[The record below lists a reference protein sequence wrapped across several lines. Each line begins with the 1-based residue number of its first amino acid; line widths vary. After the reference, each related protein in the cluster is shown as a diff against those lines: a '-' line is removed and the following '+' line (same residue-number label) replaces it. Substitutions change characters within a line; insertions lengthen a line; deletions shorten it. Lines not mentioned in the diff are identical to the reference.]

1 MRLLTSAYF
10 HPFHGGATETS
21 SEVGR
26 CFDDAEHE
34 QSDGREEHD
43 QTGCGDPW
51 CPFAFARTLKLVKVS
66 DLLPGCPNVP

>member
-1 MRLLTSAYF
+1 
-10 HPFHGGATETS
+10 
-21 SEVGR
+21 VGR